1 MPIHL
6 ITAQPRTGKTLLMM
20 EMLVAAIRANLEVAK
35 SGKGIHR
42 PLFALGVDGLD
53 VTQCGFDAS
62 AVTILDS
69 GAFERKDKDGIE
81 REGRQWEACPDDS
94 IIFVDE
100 AWKWFGDVSDARS
113 VKRPDYV
120 LGLAE
125 HGHRGIDF
133 VWTTQMTSQL
143 FTFARGV
150 MGNHTHML
158 RHLGMGICTL
168 FQWTEMCE
176 DVKSQ
181 TQRDRS
187 IQKKWAYPK
196 KLYKIYKSA
205 SNHHVKRNIPWRLM
219 LIPVCV
225 VGALALGWFAY
236 AKMKSYGIE
245 QELRINA
252 DNGVAVPAS
261 GSSAEADDDK
271 KAPMTN
277 DEWLKRIT
285 PRFAG
290 VHGSEPIFD
299 GRKVASIPRTFCVI
313 VGATGADVCHC
324 YTEQMTRLPDVQ
336 YNACSM
342 MVRNGQY
349 DPFLAPARVAVQASE
364 FRSPV
369 LATADPTPTLGESF
383 DHPLIIPGSV
393 MQP

>member
-20 EMLVAAIRANLEVAK
+20 QMLVSAIRANLEVAK

-53 VTQCGFDAS
+53 VTRLGFEAS
-62 AVTILDS
+62 AVTILES

-81 REGRQWEACPDDS
+81 REGRQWESCPDDS
-94 IIFVDE
+94 MIFVDE

-158 RHLGMGICTL
+158 RHLGMGVCTL
-168 FQWTEMCE
+168 YQWTEMCE

-187 IQKKWAYPK
+187 IQEKWVYPK
-196 KLYKIYKSA
+196 KLYRIYKSA
-205 SNHHVKRNIPWRLM
+205 SNHHVKRNIPWRVV
-219 LIPVCV
+219 LIPACV
-225 VGALALGWFAY
+225 LGAVALGWFAY
-236 AKMKSYGIE
+236 AKMKSYGLE
-245 QELRINA
+245 QETRINA
-252 DNGVAVPAS
+252 ESGAAAPALA
-261 GSSAEADDDK
+261 SSPEPDDGK
-271 KAPMTN
+271 KPPMT
-277 DEWLKRIT
+277 DEEWQKRIT
-285 PRFAG
+285 PRWAG
-290 VHGSEPIFD
+290 VHGSQPIYD
-299 GRKVASIPRTFCVI
+299 SRKVVSEPRTFCVI
-313 VGATGADVCHC
+313 VGEPSVEECHC
-324 YTEQMTRLPDVQ
+324 YTEQMTRLPDVLFGTCKA
-336 YNACSM
+336 Y
-342 MVRNGQY
+342 VRQGVY
-349 DPFLAPARVAVQASE
+349 DPFLKPLRVTSESRE
-364 FRSPV
+364 FRAPV
-369 LATADPTPTLGESF
+369 TPTPDPAPTLGVSF
-383 DHPLIIPGSV
+383 DQPLVIPGAV
-393 MQP
+393 LQ